1 MLRLDMPR
9 SGVLRSPWA
18 LSRRLWLSVLSS
30 CTALTV
36 ATVAPPVLAQSLTSP
51 QNDRDTATEF
61 VAPQKVTVPNAFQLL
76 QNPETNSQ
84 TNPQTNSPVD
94 STLTQTLDPDPAPSP
109 ELDLEPEPELELMQ
123 VSALPLL
130 VGFAVFAGLTGF
142 FISQLTGLVV
152 IGEREVGIVTRKFSG
167 RSLPPG
173 RLIAL
178 NGEAGLQADTLA
190 PGWHFGF
197 FSWQYNVRKASVVM
211 VPQGEIGLVLASD
224 GKTIPPDRILAKQI
238 DCDDFQNARKFLTQG
253 GEKGRQL
260 GILTAGTYRINTD
273 LFEVIISG
281 NAAKYGMHA
290 AQLKVYSVEP
300 EKVGIVTTLDGI
312 PIDEGEI
319 AGAVIPNHDNFQ
331 KAQAFISQ
339 GGRRGLQEQVVLSG
353 SWNLN
358 PWFAQ
363 VEQVKM
369 TEVPIGYVGVVIS
382 FVGASRTDVS
392 GASFTHGNLVKKGDK
407 GVWVEPLY
415 PGKHPLNSQIMK
427 MELVPTTNIVINFT
441 TRFSGEHGYDR
452 QIEALKLLS
461 FDGFTYELEV
471 FQIIHVAAMD
481 APKVISRLGSMQNLV
496 DQVLR
501 PIVGNYFRNSAQEFT
516 ILDFLSAR
524 SERQAEAAEHVRTA
538 LHAYDVQ
545 AVDTLIGMITPP
557 EALMQTLTER
567 KIAQEQ
573 QKTYEVQRLAQTQRQ
588 ELVRETALADIQKQ
602 VVTAEQGVKIA
613 ELEAASKVKQANG
626 EAEAIRLTGQAK
638 ADAYL
643 AGVRALGSQGYTTLQ
658 LMQVI
663 GDRQV
668 RIVPD
673 VAVSG
678 NGSGAG
684 LLDALMGTML
694 HDQHLKENPKEQKA
708 PTQRTAAIPAA
719 TAAAPIATPGTTASV
734 ISTATS
740 TGTATGISTTTS
752 TGTKGTEVPKSPTV
766 SSVTPSVT
774 PPVAHPV
781 AAPKPAPEASGD
793 LGDSL
798 FENLLKT
805 Y

>member
-1 MLRLDMPR
+1 
-9 SGVLRSPWA
+9 
-18 LSRRLWLSVLSS
+18 VLSS

-61 VAPQKVTVPNAFQLL
+61 VAPQKVTVPNAFQPP
-76 QNPETNSQ
+76 QNPEINSQ

-94 STLTQTLDPDPAPSP
+94 STLTQTLDPAPAPSP

-130 VGFAVFAGLTGF
+130 VGFAIFAGLTGF